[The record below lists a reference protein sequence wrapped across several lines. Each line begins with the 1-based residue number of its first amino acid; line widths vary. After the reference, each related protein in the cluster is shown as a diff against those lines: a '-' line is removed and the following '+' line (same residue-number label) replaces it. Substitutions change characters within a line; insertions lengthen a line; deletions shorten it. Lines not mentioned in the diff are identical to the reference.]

1 MFLAPWCGLEASV
14 HSRSLQLSGGVRCCS
29 QTTDPIAGEF
39 GAALLIPA
47 S

>member
-14 HSRSLQLSGGVRCCS
+14 HSRSQQLSDEVRCCS
-29 QTTDPIAGEF
+29 QPTDPTAGEF